1 VVCVTGL
8 KSRGQND
15 SQVVSFHRGVVR
27 IEPHFIKVMEGLIN
41 EQH

>member
-1 VVCVTGL
+1 
-8 KSRGQND
+8 
-15 SQVVSFHRGVVR
+15 VSFHRVVVR

>member
-1 VVCVTGL
+1 
-8 KSRGQND
+8 
-15 SQVVSFHRGVVR
+15 VSFHRGVVR